1 MVYTYKMK
9 TMKEK
14 ELHLRQATSLIGQNP
29 GQSPTPPVY
38 SALIGHM
45 ANSVVIGL
53 LLTAGVKT
61 PITIS
66 EF

>member
-1 MVYTYKMK
+1 MAYTYKMK
-9 TMKEK
+9 TMKET
-14 ELHLRQATSLIGQNP
+14 ELHFRQTSLIGQNT